1 MKERL
6 TDDARHRF
14 AVILDEF
21 TRRTA
26 HVKERPTMAHIE
38 REVIG

>member
-1 MKERL
+1 VKGRL
-6 TDDARHRF
+6 TDDVRHRF
-14 AVILDEF
+14 AVILGEF

-38 REVIG
+38 RDVIG